1 MDSSGTLSPSS
12 HRCGNRGSLAGAKT
26 LLRFR
31 PAALLFCLHP
41 PPVNRDPPP
50 SRYKERS
57 ENRGVCGQLPCF
69 MRYLYLL
76 ALPQLQNRV
85 TVT

>member
-41 PPVNRDPPP
+41 PPVNRDPPLP
-50 SRYKERS
+50 GTRKEVRM
-57 ENRGVCGQLPCF
+57 EVCVVSSPASC
-69 MRYLYLL
+69 
-76 ALPQLQNRV
+76 V
-85 TVT
+85 ISIS